1 MMQEE
6 PALPAT
12 GGGRRPE
19 HTVRAR
25 GMTLIEIGIAMAIAA
40 GLLAMAIPA
49 ISNVTRV
56 QLRQKT
62 GQLAGGVRSLY
73 GASAL
78 AGHSCRLVLD
88 LDGQA
93 YWSECAESTVRLDR
107 AGEQSAGGSRR
118 DTREEELLANIRPD
132 SSNEEEQ
139 VKLALA
145 QKSAFKQS
153 ADVPKTQLGGSVR
166 FLDVWVQHQT
176 ERYTSGKAFLYFWP
190 SGLTEV
196 AAIHLGQGDDVNTLL
211 VSPLSGRVRI
221 VSGRVDA
228 EGQK

>member
-1 MMQEE
+1 M
-6 PALPAT
+6 
-12 GGGRRPE
+12 
-19 HTVRAR
+19 RAR

-40 GLLAMAIPA
+40 GLLALALPA

-56 QLRQKT
+56 QLRQKS

-73 GASAL
+73 GATAL
-78 AGHSCRLVLD
+78 GGHSCRLVFD
-88 LDGQA
+88 IDHQT
-93 YWSECAESTVRLDR
+93 YWSECAERAVRLDR
-107 AGEQSAGGSRR
+107 SGEQSTGGSRR
-118 DTREEELLANIRPD
+118 DSREEELLANIRPG
-132 SSNEEEQ
+132 SANEEEQ

-145 QKSAFKQS
+145 QKSAFKPS
-153 ADVPKTQLGGSVR
+153 GDVPVTQLGGSVR
-166 FLDVWVQHQT
+166 FLDVWVQHQS
-176 ERYTSGKAFLYFWP
+176 ERYTSCKAFLYFWP

-228 EGQK
+228 EGQR